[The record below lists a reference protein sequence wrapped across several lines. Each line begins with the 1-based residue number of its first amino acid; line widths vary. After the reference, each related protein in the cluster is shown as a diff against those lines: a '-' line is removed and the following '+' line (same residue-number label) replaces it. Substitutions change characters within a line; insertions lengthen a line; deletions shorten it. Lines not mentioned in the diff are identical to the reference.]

1 MNDVA
6 VNKIQGIQRGV
17 QRAREE
23 VAADPDG
30 FDANPTRQD
39 AAVLNVL
46 RACEQAIDLANHVI
60 LRDKLGIPTSSGESF
75 DLLRVAGVI
84 APELAGR
91 LQKLVGFRN
100 AVMHHYQP
108 LDAGTVRTVI
118 VSGLDDLIRFGDEV
132 LGYLNKGGLS

>member
-30 FDANPTRQD
+30 FNADPTRQD

-60 LRDKLGIPTSSGESF
+60 MRNKLGIPTSSGESF

-100 AVMHHYQP
+100 AVMYNYQP
-108 LDAGTVRTVI
+108 LAGRIVRTVI
-118 VSGLDDLIRFGDEV
+118 DTGLDDLVVFGDEV
-132 LGYLNKGGLS
+132 LGYLDNAAD